1 MKTFKK
7 NYIGKG
13 TQVENFDIVRIS
25 VKKSELDKCS
35 HEFEGETYVTFEVA
49 RMQQPDKYGKT
60 HTCYYQSREEDT
72 AEDPQETS
80 KTKNS
85 KKEKAS

>member
-60 HTCYYQSREEDT
+60 HTCYYQSREEE
-72 AEDPQETS
+72 AEVPEETS
-80 KTKNS
+80 GKGKP

>member
-25 VKKSELDKCS
+25 VKKSELEKCS
-35 HEFEGETYVTFEVA
+35 HEYEGETYVTFEVA

-60 HTCYYQSREEDT
+60 HTCYCQSREEEPE
-72 AEDPQETS
+72 APKETFG
-80 KTKNS
+80 KGKP

>member
-25 VKKSELDKCS
+25 VKKSELEKCS
-35 HEFEGETYVTFEVA
+35 HEYEGETYVTFEVA

-60 HTCYYQSREEDT
+60 HTCYYQSREEEPDT
-72 AEDPQETS
+72 PKETS
-80 KTKNS
+80 SKGKP